1 MVQREPGGRRSV
13 GWRFDIRAM
22 HFIPAKSGQHSSVTL
37 RAPKRQ
43 PGGFALIPG
52 GALHCNAM
60 LDSPPPAR

>member
-1 MVQREPGGRRSV
+1 MAQCEPGGRWYV

-43 PGGFALIPG
+43 PGGFASIPG
-52 GALHCNAM
+52 GASHCNAM
-60 LDSPPPAR
+60 LDSLPPSR